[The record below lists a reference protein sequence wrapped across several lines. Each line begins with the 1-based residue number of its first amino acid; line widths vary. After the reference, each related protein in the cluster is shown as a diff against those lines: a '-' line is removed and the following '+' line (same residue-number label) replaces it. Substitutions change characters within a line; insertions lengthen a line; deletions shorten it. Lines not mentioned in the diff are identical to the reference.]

1 MHSSTTG
8 VHTHLWQ
15 SEIDPETKSLFH
27 WAQKRSWLRSLLE
40 HLSFNYLKLKFAHQL
55 LEEVIKALLS
65 DETIKSIIIDQEA
78 VLDCLYNRKRN
89 VEAQPLNPF
98 NQLAN
103 PANPTDESVP
113 KDVCSTKTFTL
124 ILIISNTRCL

>member
-1 MHSSTTG
+1 M
-8 VHTHLWQ
+8 
-15 SEIDPETKSLFH
+15 
-27 WAQKRSWLRSLLE
+27 
-40 HLSFNYLKLKFAHQL
+40 
-55 LEEVIKALLS
+55 IKALLS

-124 ILIISNTRCL
+124 ILKISNTRCL